1 MAELPEILVG
11 APREQALVEFG
22 FSPALLALLADPEA
36 DPCAAIV
43 AASDGTVL
51 AEIAELPGVAGSLPS
66 GTIAPVCHVDDS
78 QLVYDLLVREGEDA
92 VWTLVRWSPE
102 GCEPVLGGVLGYLT
116 DRVVEVWEACEVED
130 PRLLAWAEAIGH
142 PAAARL
148 LAELGV
154 VGRGT
159 LAEHHRW
166 RAEFLASL
174 GAEPG

>member
-1 MAELPEILVG
+1 M
-11 APREQALVEFG
+11 
-22 FSPALLALLADPEA
+22 
-36 DPCAAIV
+36 
-43 AASDGTVL
+43 

-102 GCEPVLGGVLGYLT
+102 DREPIVGGVLGYLT
-116 DRVVEVWEACEVED
+116 DRVVEVWEAGEVED
-130 PRLLAWAEAIGH
+130 PTLLAWAQRIGH

-148 LAELGV
+148 LAELGAV
-154 VGRGT
+154 SRAT

-166 RAEFLASL
+166 RADFLASL
-174 GAEPG
+174 AAEPG